1 MIEERTQDIIGIITD
16 YVLRAGRVRMR
27 DIAKEVKS
35 KGFAVSRIRLR
46 RIIDLIPLA
55 EEDVCHGNTVFF
67 FPDWDG
73 MKRFGR
79 EERMRFLAAAENR
92 EKFVPRDYEQDGT
105 EGGDKIRS

>member
-1 MIEERTQDIIGIITD
+1 MIEERTQGIIGIITD

-27 DIAKEVKS
+27 DIAKEVES

-67 FPDWDG
+67 FSDWDG
-73 MKRFGR
+73 MERFGQ
-79 EERMRFLAAAENR
+79 EERMRFLAAAENG
-92 EKFVPRDYEQDGT
+92 EKFVPRDYGQDGT
-105 EGGDKIRS
+105 EGDKIRS